1 MESLIKWMKI
11 RNLQSLLKSL
21 INVLVNL
28 EIRYIFF
35 ASFSG
40 TALKFFLCISVLN
53 VPRPFKQLVRS
64 TVFLQ
69 YSNGR
74 DFNAYKEETIGEKIY
89 EYPLSLK
96 PLIMSPAGG
105 DLSINKPL
113 NWIGRLFRTLFTLT
127 YTP

>member
-1 MESLIKWMKI
+1 MKI

-21 INVLVNL
+21 RNFLVNL

-40 TALKFFLCISVLN
+40 TALKFFLYISVLD
-53 VPRPFKQLVRS
+53 VPGAFSQLVRN
-64 TVFLQ
+64 TVFLL

-74 DFNAYKEETIGEKIY
+74 DFNAYREETICEKI
-89 EYPLSLK
+89 YPLSLK

-105 DLSINKPL
+105 DLSIIKP
-113 NWIGRLFRTLFTLT
+113 
-127 YTP
+127 

>member
-1 MESLIKWMKI
+1 MKI

-21 INVLVNL
+21 RNFLVNL

-40 TALKFFLCISVLN
+40 TALKFFLCINVLSE
-53 VPRPFKQLVRS
+53 PRPFNQLVRNI
-64 TVFLQ
+64 VFLL

-89 EYPLSLK
+89 PVS
-96 PLIMSPAGG
+96 S
-105 DLSINKPL
+105 S
-113 NWIGRLFRTLFTLT
+113 
-127 YTP
+127 